1 MKFWIDENIPRPVSK
16 PLERAGHE
24 IFTAPARSSDVTIL
38 RLAMKE
44 NAVIITR
51 DQDFRKYVF
60 TDGWPCAGVIWL
72 RISSTKRYGEL
83 AAKLLQLVEIHA
95 EILSTS
101 FIIFSLNQ
109 TEVISLQ

>member
-1 MKFWIDENIPRPVSK
+1 MKFWIDENIPRPVIK
-16 PLERAGHE
+16 PLQQARHE
-24 IFTAPARSSDVTIL
+24 IFTTPSRSSDVTIL
-38 RLAMKE
+38 RLALKE
-44 NAVIITR
+44 SAIIITR

-101 FIIFSLNQ
+101 FITFSLDQ
-109 TEVISLQ
+109 TQITSLK